1 MTTATRTI
9 EEVALDSIRDHPR
22 NLRRE
27 IGDVSEL
34 AESMKTFGVL
44 EPIVLAPALDEQG
57 GLVLI
62 AGHRRRAAARK
73 AGLSTIPAEIR
84 GDLDS
89 EAKQML
95 AMLVE
100 NGRRRDLS
108 PIEEGHGYQQVFD
121 LGELTPAKIGKAIGV
136 STARVKGRMALTT
149 LPEEVQ
155 DKIHSAQITLA
166 EAEALTEFA
175 DDALVMKRLLRE
187 VGSYN
192 FKFTVEQERR
202 GREKAAKIAE
212 ARREFE
218 KTGLRVIERP
228 DGFAWASRE
237 QPVQSFVDPAAQPID
252 GQPVPFTSMS
262 HAGACPHHA
271 VIVDT
276 YNAEPIH
283 VCTDPDAAGHQ
294 PLRQHPLRAEEERD
308 PEAEAALEAERQ
320 RQDQRQEAL
329 IVAARV
335 RRSFAQDLVRPSGM
349 KAAEPLLRLAVRDAV
364 LSALDESDPDEIRT
378 LGEMIGVTIPDQ
390 IEEWEPV
397 LEAFIHAIENK
408 RTIHDLIGVLFA
420 VRILD
425 YEARGRTEH
434 QWQTDD
440 GFCRYLSVVVELGY
454 EPSDIEREL
463 LAEWASDDQD
473 PEASA

>member
-1 MTTATRTI
+1 
-9 EEVALDSIRDHPR
+9 
-22 NLRRE
+22 
-27 IGDVSEL
+27 
-34 AESMKTFGVL
+34 L
-44 EPIVLAPALDEQG
+44 EPIVLAPALDEEG
-57 GLVLI
+57 GVVLI

-108 PIEEGHGYQQVFD
+108 PIEEAHGYQQVLD
-121 LGELTPAKIGKAIGV
+121 LGELTPARIGKAIGV

-175 DDALVMKRLLRE
+175 DDALVMKRLLRD

-218 KTGLRVIERP
+218 KTGIRVIERP
-228 DGFAWASRE
+228 DGFPWSSRE
-237 QPVQSFVDPAAQPID
+237 QPAQSFIDPTAEPVD
-252 GQPVPFTSMS
+252 GQPIAFTPVTHS
-262 HAGACPHHA
+262 GACPHHA

-276 YNAEPIH
+276 YNAEPVH
-283 VCTDPDAAGHQ
+283 VCTDPAAAGHQ
-294 PLRQHPLRAEEERD
+294 PFRQHPLRAENEEDERD
-308 PEAEAALEAERQ
+308 PDAEEAWEAERQ

-335 RRSFAQDLVRPSGM
+335 RRSFAQGLVQPSGM

-364 LSALDESDPDEIRT
+364 IDALDDSDPDEIRS
-378 LGEMIGVTIPDQ
+378 LGEMLGVTITDQ

-397 LEAFIHAIENK
+397 LEAFTQAIQSR
-408 RTIHDLIGVLFA
+408 RTIQDLIGVLFA
-420 VRILD
+420 LRLLD
-425 YEARGRTEH
+425 YESRGRSEH
-434 QWQTDD
+434 HWQTDD
-440 GFCRYLSVVVELGY
+440 GFCGYVSLLVELGY

-463 LAEWASDDQD
+463 IAERTSDDQE
-473 PEASA
+473 PEARA